1 MFQIPSGLRLAAGFQ
16 ADPLRRFAAA
26 ACNSLRAT
34 LRTALCTAL
43 RTSSCI
49 TLCTT
54 FAVLVVPAAASA
66 QAQAPAQAQ
75 AQAPAPQARPAN
87 DLRPDPLN
95 AQASVPPLLH
105 ESAFTKYR
113 RLTDVPV
120 GSWRDANDTVTRI
133 GGWRVYAREAAG
145 PASPASP
152 PASPASPTAA
162 PPASTPSAPVLKP
175 AAPAKDLPM
184 PAGRHPHA
192 GHKMN

>member
-26 ACNSLRAT
+26 ACNSLRAA
-34 LRTALCTAL
+34 LRTAL
-43 RTSSCI
+43 RTTSCI

-66 QAQAPAQAQ
+66 QAEAQ

-133 GGWRVYAREAAG
+133 GGWRVYAREAAQA
-145 PASPASP
+145 ASPA
-152 PASPASPTAA
+152 ASPATSPAA
-162 PPASTPSAPVLKP
+162 SAPAASASAPGMKP
-175 AAPAKDLPM
+175 ADPPKTVPM
-184 PAGRHPHA
+184 PGGKDPHG